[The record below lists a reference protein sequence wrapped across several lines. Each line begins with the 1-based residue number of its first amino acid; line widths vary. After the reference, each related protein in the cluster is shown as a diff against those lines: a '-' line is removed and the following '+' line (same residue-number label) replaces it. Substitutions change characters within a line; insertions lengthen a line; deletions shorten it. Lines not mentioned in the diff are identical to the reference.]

1 MNLTDPIFTDADAAR
16 THLESL
22 QWANGRV
29 CPHCGTVDN
38 SVALKGKS
46 TRPGVYKCRDC
57 RKPFSVTVGT
67 LFERSHVPL
76 NKWLL
81 AVHLLCSS
89 KKGISSH
96 QLMRSLGVTYK
107 TAWFMAHR
115 IREAM
120 RDDTPFPMGGEGTP
134 VEVDEAFIGFD
145 PDNMPQEGKQTR
157 TGQKMKVLSLVD
169 RSSGRAKSFVVDNLQ
184 IGTLWPILDAN
195 IAREARVMTDAAKWY
210 GSIFWRW
217 NEHGVVNHQRDE
229 YVSPTDRSIH
239 TNTIEGYFSI
249 FKRGMRGV
257 YQHCAK
263 RHLHRYLA
271 EFDFRYTNRMAL
283 GIDDSAR
290 AAKVLSLIG
299 GKRLTYRRADGLT
312 CAA

>member
-1 MNLTDPIFTDADAAR
+1 MNLTDPIFTDANAAR
-16 THLESL
+16 AHLEAL
-22 QWANGRV
+22 QWANGRA

-38 SVALKGKS
+38 SVELKGKS

-81 AVHLLCSS
+81 AVHLLCAS
-89 KKGISSH
+89 KKGMSSH
-96 QLMRSLGVTYK
+96 QLMRMLDVTYK
-107 TAWFMAHR
+107 TAWFMTHR

-120 RDDTPFPMGGEGTP
+120 RDDTAFPMGGNGGA
-134 VEVDEAFIGFD
+134 VEAYETFIGRD
-145 PDNMPQEGKQTR
+145 PEEPMRRAGTSH
-157 TGQKMKVLSLVD
+157 KMKVLSLLD
-169 RSSGRAKSFVVDNLQ
+169 RDTGKVRSQVMEFLTSHTVAEVVSANLS
-184 IGTLWPILDAN
+184 A
-195 IAREARVMTDAAKWY
+195 EAHLMTDEAAFYRRVGKT
-210 GSIFWRW
+210 FPV
-217 NEHGVVNHQRDE
+217 HGTTQHGKGE
-229 YVSPTDRSIH
+229 YVSTVDPRIH

-271 EFDFRYTNRMAL
+271 EFDFRYSNRIAN
-283 GIDDSAR
+283 GYDDTQR
-290 AAKVLSLIG
+290 AAKALSMIG
-299 GKRLTYRRADGLT
+299 GKRLTYRRINGLQ
-312 CAA
+312 AA

>member
-1 MNLTDPIFTDADAAR
+1 MNLTDKIFTDADAAR
-16 THLESL
+16 AHLESL
-22 QWANGRV
+22 QWANGRA

-38 SVALKGKS
+38 SVELKGKS

-76 NKWLL
+76 NKWVL
-81 AVHLLCSS
+81 AVHLLSSS
-89 KKGISSH
+89 KKGMSSH

-107 TAWFMAHR
+107 TAWFMGHR

-120 RDDTPFPMGGEGTP
+120 RDDTAFPMGGGGTP
-134 VEVDEAFIGFD
+134 VEVDETFIGFD
-145 PDNMPQEGKQTR
+145 PDHRPQQGQQIR
-157 TGQKMKVLSLVD
+157 TGMKMKVLSLVD
-169 RSSGRAKSFVVDNLQ
+169 RASGRAKSYVIDNLL
-184 IGTLWPILDAN
+184 ISTIAPIVHKN
-195 IAREARVMTDAAKWY
+195 IAREARVMTDAAPRYKSMLW
-210 GSIFWRW
+210 GHD
-217 NEHGVVNHQRDE
+217 HGVVNHQRDE
-229 YVSPTDRSIH
+229 YVSPTDSTVY

-271 EFDFRYTNRMAL
+271 EFDFRYSNRIAL
-283 GIDDSAR
+283 GTDDTAR
-290 AAKVLSLIG
+290 AAKVLTMIG

>member
-1 MNLTDPIFTDADAAR
+1 MNLTDPIFHDADAAR
-16 THLESL
+16 AHLEKL

-38 SVALKGKS
+38 SVELKGKS

-76 NKWLL
+76 NKWVL
-81 AVHLLCSS
+81 AVHLLSSS
-89 KKGISSH
+89 KKGMSSH

-120 RDDTPFPMGGEGTP
+120 RDDTAYPMGGSGGA
-134 VEVDEAFIGFD
+134 VEVDETFIGSD
-145 PDNMPQEGKQTR
+145 PDVEKGRNPSAH
-157 TGQKMKVLSLVD
+157 KMKVVSLVD
-169 RSSGRAKSFVVDNLQ
+169 RESGRAKSYVVDR
-184 IGTLWPILDAN
+184 IGAAEIGPIVMAN
-195 IAREARVMTDAAKWY
+195 VSREARLMTDSARHYPQIGRHFA
-210 GSIFWRW
+210 S
-217 NEHGVVNHQRDE
+217 HGVVNHKADE
-229 YVSPTDRSIH
+229 YVSRIDATIH
-239 TNTIEGYFSI
+239 TNTIEGFYSI

-271 EFDFRYTNRMAL
+271 EFDFRYSNRIACGL
-283 GIDDSAR
+283 DDTQR
-290 AAKVLSLIG
+290 AAKALSMIG
-299 GKRLTYRRADGLT
+299 GKRLTYRRIDGLQ
-312 CAA
+312 AA

>member
-1 MNLTDPIFTDADAAR
+1 MNLTDPIFTDPEAAR
-16 THLESL
+16 AHLEAL
-22 QWANGRV
+22 QWADGRS

-38 SVALKGKS
+38 SVELKGKS

-89 KKGISSH
+89 KKGMSSH

-107 TAWFMAHR
+107 TAWFMSHR

-120 RDDTPFPMGGEGTP
+120 RDTTPFPMGGGGTP
-134 VEVDEAFIGFD
+134 VEVDETFIGRE
-145 PDNMPQEGKQTR
+145 PGSVVKAGYQH
-157 TGQKMKVLSLVD
+157 KMKVLTLVD
-169 RSSGRAKSFVVDNLQ
+169 RETKTARSMVIDDIKAET
-184 IGTLWPILDAN
+184 IGPIVMAN
-195 IAREARVMTDAAKWY
+195 VAREAALMTDEAHRFKKIGMHFA
-210 GSIFWRW
+210 S
-217 NEHGVVNHQRDE
+217 HDSVNHGQDE
-229 YVSPTDRSIH
+229 YVRYGTPLIT
-239 TNTIEGYFSI
+239 TNTVENYFSV
-249 FKRGMRGV
+249 FKRGMKGI

-271 EFDFRYTNRMAL
+271 EFDFRYSNRSAN
-283 GIDDSAR
+283 GVDDIQRAR
-290 AAKVLSLIG
+290 LALSLIG
-299 GKRLTYRRADGLT
+299 GKRLTYRRINGL
-312 CAA
+312 APA